1 MCGGS
6 VTSAGLLQRTS
17 SWHQRLWNASAVMV
31 GCRPLSQWLSTPARS
46 LMSEPT
52 SSQSRRIWIL
62 AAEMTLAAMCAGC
75 VGCSGRD
82 LARQYASHSCV
93 MTSKRSR
100 CHKLS
105 YPAAG
110 CQGPRLSSASR
121 RSACSG
127 GAGCWVTAV
136 HVAANQCQTARETG
150 QLSMTW
156 LRVASCSWQA
166 ACGQRCDSGVP
177 LWMCLWKAPTKSL
190 PCSRRQTTT
199 RPGLSKAAE
208 VAALH
213 VCAHSGLEGCAS
225 AREAMSVSSLCKAAR
240 TRCLGVSSAG

>member
-1 MCGGS
+1 MEGCHLSCLWTGLDGWWSGVCCTASSSLEPSTGTSTGARQSHTSARMQPARSSWS

-17 SWHQRLWNASAVMV
+17 SWHQRLWNASAVML

-46 LMSEPT
+46 LMFEPT

-82 LARQYASHSCV
+82 LAASHSCM

-100 CHKLS
+100 YHKLS
-105 YPAAG
+105 SPAAG

-136 HVAANQCQTARETG
+136 HVAANQCQTAWETG

-156 LRVASCSWQA
+156 LRVGRHTCI
-166 ACGQRCDSGVP
+166 GRLPSG
-177 LWMCLWKAPTKSL
+177 AG
-190 PCSRRQTTT
+190 RR
-199 RPGLSKAAE
+199 
-208 VAALH
+208 
-213 VCAHSGLEGCAS
+213 
-225 AREAMSVSSLCKAAR
+225 
-240 TRCLGVSSAG
+240 